1 MCGEKSQ
8 WACAIAILRGSPPR
22 VRGKDGYGRRWS
34 SLAGIT
40 PACAGKRSTLRPP
53 EADAGDHPRV
63 CGEKSA
69 ELDEKEKPEGS
80 PPRVRGKAFSLPST
94 TSLRGITPARAGK
107 SPVSTSS
114 NARARDHPRACGEK
128 ANTYIVTPSKVG
140 SPPRVRGKGAAAHVR
155 RGDEGI
161 TPARAGKSRAPTRAG
176 RTTRDHPRAC
186 GEKALSVSLLHPK
199 QGSPPRV
206 RGKVDALQRRQ
217 LFPGITPAR
226 AGKRQNHAACGS
238 AARDHPRAC
247 GEKRP
252 ADRQCARHE
261 GSPPRVRGKVPES
274 ALAGDFR
281 GITPARAGKRAQ
293 PIQVTVPVEDH
304 PRACGEKF
312 IHASPLPQRQGS
324 PPRVRGKANWNSY
337 CPTRMRI
344 TPARAG
350 KRCPVRR

>member
-1 MCGEKSQ
+1 M
-8 WACAIAILRGSPPR
+8 
-22 VRGKDGYGRRWS
+22 RGKGNPRQS
-34 SLAGIT
+34 EAEACGIT
-40 PACAGKRSTLRPP
+40 PARAGKSQRGQGACRR
-53 EADAGDHPRV
+53 ARDHPRA
-63 CGEKSA
+63 CGEK
-69 ELDEKEKPEGS
+69 LPLLCPLPLVTGS